1 MNDFVQNCH
10 PATVGMT
17 KKVLWISM
25 LLRFF
30 ILLFLCAGSSLASAA
45 DWSQVGESGRPV
57 QLEADQLSYDK
68 NTGLYRASGD
78 VKLVQGDLVIHSQLL
93 KWNQASGEIEAEGD
107 VQLISPD
114 EELFGKKAH
123 YNLLKGT
130 GTVEDGYFYLREQNL
145 HVYGQT
151 IERRGKLDYRIK
163 KGTFTTCDC
172 QVPPWK
178 FGANQLDITLGGYV
192 RARNMI
198 FYLKDVPSLFL
209 PYMIYPA
216 KTERE
221 SGLLIPTVGYSDK
234 RGFQYGGAYYQVLG
248 VNQDATLYLDY
259 LSEMG
264 IGKGLEYRYIFGHEN
279 AGEARVYHINVD
291 QIDGVTVDEERYALK
306 WQHDGF
312 LPAGVHMV
320 VDAEYVNDDQYFKD
334 FGSVAEEYN
343 KDKVQSILSLSKNWG
358 KYNLVGQLKYTKDL
372 EVDDPT
378 TLQLLPRITF
388 DAVRQRIKTTHFY
401 YALESEYSN
410 FWRQEGLRG
419 ERLMAR
425 PILAASFKLLD
436 VIDVAPEISYRDR
449 YYWDLSDNSGSDH
462 QGTAEVTTRIST
474 RIQKVYHR
482 PFGFFGKLRHSVE
495 PELLYRYIPEV
506 EQGHLP
512 DFDSYDRIA
521 ESNQLEYALVQRF
534 TVRTDQI
541 GGRSTYRELF
551 YLRLSQIYAL
561 TDKAREQRFQDLRI
575 EMTLLP
581 TEWLSFQTDTTLDV
595 DSGDWTKVAVT
606 GGIKDQQENSLRFE
620 YRYDSINDI
629 DYGLVDLSVA
639 FLKPVYLTY
648 QQRYEFATDEQ
659 LEQVIGIE
667 YRQQC
672 WSAQL
677 SYRESED
684 NRTVMLTFT
693 MLGIGSVGGIGG
705 SLGGI

>member
-1 MNDFVQNCH
+1 MKNDHFAV
-10 PATVGMT
+10 VGIT
-17 KKVLWISM
+17 QKVFWNSM
-25 LLRFF
+25 LLRLF
-30 ILLFLCAGSSLASAA
+30 ILLFLCVSPCLASAA
-45 DWSQVGESGRPV
+45 DWDQVGESGQPI

-68 NTGLYRASGD
+68 DTGLYRAHGD
-78 VKLVQGDLVIHSQLL
+78 VKLVQGDLEVRSQIL
-93 KWNQASGEIEAEGD
+93 KWDQVSGEIEAEGD

-114 EELFGKKAH
+114 EELFGRKAH
-123 YNLLKGT
+123 YNIQKGT
-130 GTVEDGYFYLREQNL
+130 GTVEDGYFYLRDQNL
-145 HVYGQT
+145 HVHGQT
-151 IERRGKLDYRIK
+151 IERRGELDYRIK
-163 KGTFTTCDC
+163 KGTFTTCDGD
-172 QVPPWK
+172 VPSWK
-178 FGANQLDITLGGYV
+178 FGANQLDITLGGYA

-198 FYLKDVPSLFL
+198 FYLKDVPSLYL

-248 VNQDATLYLDY
+248 INQDATLYLDY

-264 IGKGLEYRYIFGHEN
+264 IGKGLEYRYIFGRNN

-312 LPAGVHMV
+312 LPANVRMV
-320 VDAEYVNDDQYFKD
+320 VDAEYVNDDHYFED
-334 FGSVAEEYN
+334 FGNVAEEYN
-343 KDKVQSILSLSKNWG
+343 KDKVQSIFSLSKNWG

-388 DAVRQRIKTTHFY
+388 DAARQRIKESHFY
-401 YALESEYSN
+401 YALETEYSN

-419 ERLMAR
+419 ERFMAK

-436 VIDVAPEISYRDR
+436 VVDVAPEISYRER
-449 YYWDLSDNSGSDH
+449 YYWGLSDDSGSDH
-462 QGTAEVTTRIST
+462 QGTAEFTTRINT
-474 RIQKVYHR
+474 RVQKIYHR
-482 PFGFFGKLRHSVE
+482 PLGFLGKLRHSVE

-512 DFDSYDRIA
+512 SFDSYDRIA

-534 TVRTDQI
+534 TLRTDRE
-541 GGRSTYRELF
+541 GGSSTYRELV
-551 YLRLSQIYAL
+551 YLRLSQTYDL
-561 TDKAREQRFQDLRI
+561 TDEAREQRFQGLRI

-581 TEWLSFQTDTTLDV
+581 TEWLSFQADTTLDV
-595 DSGDWTKVAVT
+595 DSDDWTKVAVA
-606 GGIKDQQENSLRFE
+606 GKIKDQQENSLRLE
-620 YRYDSINDI
+620 YRYDSVDDI

-677 SYRESED
+677 SYREYED
-684 NRTVMLTFT
+684 DRAVMLTFT
-693 MLGIGSVGGIGG
+693 MRGIGSVGGIGG